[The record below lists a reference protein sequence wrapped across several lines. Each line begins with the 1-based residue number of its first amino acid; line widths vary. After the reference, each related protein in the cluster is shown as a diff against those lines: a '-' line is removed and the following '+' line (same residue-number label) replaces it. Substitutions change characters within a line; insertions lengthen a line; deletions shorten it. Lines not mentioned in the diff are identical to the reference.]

1 MTRRRRSRPKDQA
14 SLDKYGASIATVLAV
29 GATVWAFFRVGF
41 KIQDGVKKLKRNGQR
56 TKKSS
61 SNSK

>member
-1 MTRRRRSRPKDQA
+1 MSNKKKSRAKDQA

-41 KIQDGVKKLKRNGQR
+41 KIQDGVTKMKQNGKRKRQRKK
-56 TKKSS
+56 
-61 SNSK
+61 